1 MWLKL
6 FFLLLYFIVLFMLA
20 RIFEA
25 VVWYETGMFA
35 SQLVDPVTL
44 SYKKLKTILEC
55 RGLGY
60 SGLAEKKDVSE
71 LVEKSGELTQGELY
85 SAIKKENEQTE
96 AGDASTTH
104 FSGEMHFYEL
114 VEDTK
119 DGIWL
124 VQVIAQDREALLS
137 HSNWLKMVQKVSQF
151 GIRTGTFNCSND
163 YRSCIKRG
171 WQRSTLI
178 MSVPQTSA
186 SKGKVMLKE
195 YNGRRIETEH
205 IFRWMTS
212 HVAHR
217 IKTLRNSEQLVEEWR
232 SDPAHPVKMFLF
244 AHLSQPPAFFSSL
257 SVKFTGRIEF
267 IFVDVRHWDN
277 YSSLSEIDVSQSPA
291 YILKMPEGIYRYGN
305 STGEFLSLAAMD
317 TFLRSVQPEVNDMFV
332 LSLVLINLLA
342 WMDLFITQG
351 ATVKRFVVLIR
362 TLGTYNSILLVSWLP
377 VLALLQMPYLDTL
390 YSYSLKLL
398 RYADTTTLAS
408 LVRADWT
415 FYSSHPALFLSTYL
429 AHGLLVDYFEK
440 KRRCGIRNQEDS
452 TTNLE
457 WLASLW
463 DWYTSY
469 LLHPIASLQDP
480 SDLSDW
486 EDDPNFLFQRLA
498 FPDLWLRPLVNMD
511 YINALPTWRFRAL
524 GQDRGEM
531 AGRKLDEETDSSHS
545 DTESKEQM
553 ASPLTDPSRPPHS
566 SKRHKRSMYI
576 QDSNSQLSM
585 YNNLDPSSSCQC
597 VCAVAASSFCCRHG
611 NGLLPTTDGALMDV
625 CLTHE
630 GVSNHQQSD
639 WSVWPCDMLQCSE
652 CVVCLENF
660 GREELLMG
668 LPCGHAFHQHCIV
681 VWLAAGRHCCPV
693 CRWPS
698 YKKKQ
703 HRAAQS
709 SSTEN
714 TLQD

>member
-6 FFLLLYFIVLFMLA
+6 FFLLLYFILLFMLA

-35 SQLVDPVTL
+35 TQLVDPVTL

-85 SAIKKENEQTE
+85 SAIKKEKEQTE
-96 AGDASTTH
+96 AGDAGTTH
-104 FSGEMHFYEL
+104 FSAEMHFYEL

-124 VQVIAQDREALLS
+124 VQVIAQNREALLS
-137 HSNWLKMVQKVSQF
+137 QSNWGKMVQKVSQF

-195 YNGRRIETEH
+195 YNGHRIETEH

-217 IKTLRNSEQLVEEWR
+217 IKTLRQSEQLVEEWH
-232 SDPAHPVKMFLF
+232 SELSHPVKMFLF

-267 IFVDVRHWDN
+267 IFVDIRHWDN
-277 YSSLSEIDVSQSPA
+277 HSSLSEIGVTQSPA
-291 YILKMPEGIYRYGN
+291 YILKMPEGIYHYGN

-317 TFLRSVQPEVNDMFV
+317 TFLRSVQPEVNDLFV

-377 VLALLQMPYLDTL
+377 ILALLQLPYLDSL
-390 YSYSLKLL
+390 YGYSLKLL

-408 LVRADWT
+408 MVRADWT

-440 KRRCGIRNQEDS
+440 KRRCGVRSQEDS

-469 LLHPIASLQDP
+469 LLHPIASLQQVP
-480 SDLSDW
+480 SDHSDW
-486 EDDPNFLFQRLA
+486 EDDPNFFFERLA

-511 YINALPTWRFRAL
+511 YIKALPTWRFRAV
-524 GQDRGEM
+524 GQHREEGSSGE
-531 AGRKLDEETDSSHS
+531 LEERDSSHS
-545 DTESKEQM
+545 DIESTAQSDCPPVSLSK
-553 ASPLTDPSRPPHS
+553 PPHS
-566 SKRHKRSMYI
+566 SRRHKQSSCN
-576 QDSNSQLSM
+576 QDSNTLSVCNM
-585 YNNLDPSSSCQC
+585 DPSSSCH
-597 VCAVAASSFCCRHG
+597 CASPLCCRHG
-611 NGLLPTTDGALMDV
+611 NVGSPSADRAP
-625 CLTHE
+625 E
-630 GVSNHQQSD
+630 GVSNHQHCD

-652 CVVCLENF
+652 CVVCLESF
-660 GREELLMG
+660 VSEELLMG
-668 LPCGHAFHQHCIV
+668 LPCGHAFHQQCIV

-703 HRAAQS
+703 QRAAQS
-709 SSTEN
+709 SPTEN
-714 TLQD
+714 TLLD

>member
-25 VVWYETGMFA
+25 VVWYETGVFA
-35 SQLVDPVTL
+35 TQLVDPVSL

-55 RGLGY
+55 RGLAY
-60 SGLAEKKDVSE
+60 AGLAEKKDVSQ
-71 LVEKSGELTQGELY
+71 LVEKSGELTHGELY

-96 AGDASTTH
+96 AGDASSTH

-137 HSNWLKMVQKVSQF
+137 KSNWGKMVQKVSQF
-151 GIRTGTFNCSND
+151 GIRTGTFNCSHD
-163 YRSCIKRG
+163 HRSCIRRG
-171 WQRSTLI
+171 WQRSTLV

-195 YNGRRIETEH
+195 YDGRRIEPEL

-212 HVAHR
+212 QMSHR
-217 IKTLRNSEQLVEEWR
+217 IKTLCHSEKLLEEWR
-232 SDPAHPVKMFLF
+232 PDPLHPLKMFLF
-244 AHLSQPPAFFSSL
+244 APLPQPPVFFSSL

-267 IFVDVRHWDN
+267 IFVDVSHWDN
-277 YSSLSEIDVSQSPA
+277 RSSLLEIGVTQSPA
-291 YILKMPEGIYRYGN
+291 YILKMPEGIYHYGN
-305 STGEFLSLAAMD
+305 STGEFLSVAAMD
-317 TFLRSVQPEVNDMFV
+317 TFLRSVQPEVNDLFV

-377 VLALLQMPYLDTL
+377 FLALLQLSYLDTL
-390 YSYSLKLL
+390 YGYSLKLL

-408 LVRADWT
+408 VVRSDWT

-440 KRRCGIRNQEDS
+440 KRRCGNRSQEDS
-452 TTNLE
+452 STNLE

-463 DWYTSY
+463 EWYTSY
-469 LLHPIASLQDP
+469 LLHPIASLQQVP
-480 SDLSDW
+480 SDW
-486 EDDPNFLFQRLA
+486 EDDPSFLFERLA
-498 FPDLWLRPLVNMD
+498 FPDLWLRPLVSVD
-511 YINALPTWRFRAL
+511 YIKALPAWKFR
-524 GQDRGEM
+524 RGGADEPE
-531 AGRKLDEETDSSHS
+531 EETDSCRS
-545 DTESKEQM
+545 DTDSSESSDC
-553 ASPLTDPSRPPHS
+553 APPPSGQRQES
-566 SKRHKRSMYI
+566 ARDGDARSV
-576 QDSNSQLSM
+576 DSNAERAGAAATSSRRRRRG
-585 YNNLDPSSSCQC
+585 DADIPS
-597 VCAVAASSFCCRHG
+597 A
-611 NGLLPTTDGALMDV
+611 
-625 CLTHE
+625 E
-630 GVSNHQQSD
+630 GVARRECGERSG
-639 WSVWPCDMLQCSE
+639 WPRNILRCSE

-660 GREELLMG
+660 VSEELLMG
-668 LPCGHAFHQHCIV
+668 LPCGHAFHQQCIV
-681 VWLAAGRHCCPV
+681 VWLNAGRHCCPV

-703 HRAAQS
+703 QQQQPPPPHVHGSLS
-709 SSTEN
+709 SETS
-714 TLQD
+714 